1 VDRDLWTLESSL
13 DLDRWSVVYY
23 LGGFGQV
30 TQLLHV
36 TWGADGNPST
46 TVLNHSTMT
55 GPRVVICR

>member
-1 VDRDLWTLESSL
+1 
-13 DLDRWSVVYY
+13 LDRWSVVYY